1 MALQIVEFT
10 TWHVRIPLRKTIRH
24 ASHTRDVNES
34 LVVRCRLSDGTIGW
48 GEGLPRPY
56 VTGETIDTALAQL
69 RRTDWSPLAAPI
81 DDLTSAIELCDR
93 FTPGNIDDEPEAA
106 NRHPHAARDCFGNS
120 VRCAVEL
127 SVLDAVTRHMNVP
140 LSQVTAHVPEAA
152 AVRQASDRVRYSG
165 AVTSESPRK
174 QWLSAAK
181 IRLFGFHQCKVKVG
195 TEGIDDRDTLRRV
208 RRILGPRCD
217 IRIDANE
224 AWSPEEIPGKMA
236 PLAEYGITSLE
247 QPVPHAEVDALAG
260 IRPELSVPVM
270 LDESL
275 CSLSDAHRAVERGT
289 CDLFNI
295 RLSKCGGFVSSL
307 KIAGVAH
314 RGGLGYQLGCQVG
327 ETGILSAAG
336 RHFACSV
343 GGIRYLEGSYDRFLV
358 RERLTRENLTFG
370 YGGWAP
376 ALPGPGLGVSIDD
389 NAIRR
394 VTVTENHWAVS

>member
-1 MALQIVEFT
+1 MALKIAELT
-10 TWHVRIPLRKTIRH
+10 TCHVRIPLRKTIRH
-24 ASHTRDVNES
+24 ASHTRDANDT

-56 VTGETIDTALAQL
+56 VTGETIETALAQL
-69 RRTDWSPLAAPI
+69 RCTDWSLLAGPI
-81 DDLTSAIELCDR
+81 DELNSAITLCEQ
-93 FTPGNIDDEPEAA
+93 FTPGNIDGEPEAA
-106 NRHPHAARDCFGNS
+106 DRHPHATRDCFGNS

-127 SVLDAVTRHMNVP
+127 SILDAVTRHLSIP

-152 AVRQASDRVRYSG
+152 AIRQSVESVRYSG

-195 TEGIDDRDTLRRV
+195 TAGIDDRDTLRRV

-224 AWSPEEIPGKMA
+224 AWFPQEVPEKLA
-236 PLAEYGITSLE
+236 PLVEYGITSLE
-247 QPVPHAEVDALAG
+247 QPVPHAEVDALAD
-260 IRPELSVPVM
+260 IRTGLPVPVM

-295 RLSKCGGFVSSL
+295 RLSKCGGFVPAL

-314 RGGLGYQLGCQVG
+314 LGGLGYQLGCQVG

-343 GGIRYLEGSYDRFLV
+343 EGIRYLEGSYERFLV
-358 RERLTRENLTFG
+358 RERLTREDLTFG
-370 YGGWAP
+370 YGGRAP
-376 ALPGPGLGVSIDD
+376 ALPGPGLGISVDE
-389 NAIRR
+389 AAVRR
-394 VTVTENHWAVS
+394 VSVTENHWTIP